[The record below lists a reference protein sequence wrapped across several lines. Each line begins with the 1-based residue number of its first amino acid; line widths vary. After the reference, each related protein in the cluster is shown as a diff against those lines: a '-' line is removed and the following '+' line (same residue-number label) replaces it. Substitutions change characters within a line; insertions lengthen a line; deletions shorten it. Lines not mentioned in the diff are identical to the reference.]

1 MDEFETY
8 EDVIDAYNAN
18 DMGYSTL
25 TDYIKGQNIKIKEI
39 SMEPLADLQKSL
51 FENKA
56 DGGMIGIEVLFRD
69 KKANGGR
76 VPMVSGGALKGLMS
90 LFKGGDKAADL
101 AKQEEIFRTGPI
113 TTKFLED
120 VDDKLITKFVRTRD
134 TKGPGSYGMYDSF
147 DDMPAGLKAAELIS
161 RIRKKGGGIDYEAA
175 EFFLGK
181 KLRGDESVDELIDIM
196 LTEGTIKSDFAK
208 GGRVGLFMGGPALE
222 GQALSIYNSMNAYGF
237 SDQEIADALSA
248 RGLYTPAGSGTT
260 TQPEQ
265 VTGIIGAQINQGR
278 DDKPMIQPF
287 RQDPRVGAAFEA
299 YQRNQG
305 LKAMGIEDPFAD
317 EISLQGAY
325 YEDMPNVDL
334 KPGSQTFMGKMKSGI
349 GEIMNFPLVKGMS
362 LMTPFGLA
370 KQGITALKNVLPV
383 NQRAIAENVAGNM
396 GIAVDDI
403 GRIVNTGDYQDPSNV
418 MAGYNLNKMTD
429 KTFDKRIDTISG
441 TLSNKYGLG
450 ANEIKGILEGTLT
463 DAELNAINAKAI
475 MPGTNKTTNLIKQL
489 RSINI
494 AKDRNKFI
502 QDVAKKEAER
512 QKAAREAKK
521 RQKAIADANKP
532 YSGPTFYNTRD
543 DGSRGSAISQ
553 DFRNTTA
560 SLDNYSPDVLR
571 AEGGMVGYKDGGLA
585 TMFTR
590 RR

>member
-1 MDEFETY
+1 
-8 EDVIDAYNAN
+8 
-18 DMGYSTL
+18 
-25 TDYIKGQNIKIKEI
+25 
-39 SMEPLADLQKSL
+39 
-51 FENKA
+51 
-56 DGGMIGIEVLFRD
+56 
-69 KKANGGR
+69 
-76 VPMVSGGALKGLMS
+76 
-90 LFKGGDKAADL
+90 
-101 AKQEEIFRTGPI
+101 
-113 TTKFLED
+113 
-120 VDDKLITKFVRTRD
+120 
-134 TKGPGSYGMYDSF
+134 
-147 DDMPAGLKAAELIS
+147 
-161 RIRKKGGGIDYEAA
+161 
-175 EFFLGK
+175 
-181 KLRGDESVDELIDIM
+181 
-196 LTEGTIKSDFAK
+196 
-208 GGRVGLFMGGPALE
+208 
-222 GQALSIYNSMNAYGF
+222 MNAYGF

-248 RGLYTPAGSGTT
+248 RGLYTPPGSGS
-260 TQPEQ
+260 TQPEK
-265 VTGIIGAQINQGR
+265 VTGIIGTQLNQGG

-299 YQRNQG
+299 YQRNQQ
-305 LKAMGIEDPFAD
+305 LQSMGIEDPFAD

-334 KPGSQTFMGKMKSGI
+334 KPGSQTFMGKLKSGI
-349 GEIMNFPLVKGMS
+349 GEVLNFPLVKGVS

-370 KQGITALKNVLPV
+370 KQGLSALKNVLPV

-403 GRIVNTGDYQDPSNV
+403 GRIVNTGNYQDPDNV

-429 KTFDKRIDTISG
+429 ETFDKRIDRTSK
-441 TLSNKYGLG
+441 TLSEKYGLSDKQ
-450 ANEIKGILEGTLT
+450 IQGILEGTLSEK
-463 DAELNAINAKAI
+463 ELADINARAI

-512 QKAAREAKK
+512 QKAEREAKK

-553 DFRNTTA
+553 DFQNTTA
-560 SLDNYSPDVLR
+560 SLDNYSADVLR
-571 AEGGMVGYKDGGLA
+571 AKGGMVGYKDGGLA